1 MSNNIFDI
9 LIPHEKEEIIKDGDA
24 VAKIIQDQWYYGFL
38 SDDEKSRLL
47 VQHWMKVVEQVEQ
60 KIKQIYKQ
68 QFDEDVANDFYM
80 LTESGARGK
89 VSNLAHIGGMKGMVV
104 SPSGK
109 IIELPIKSSYMEGFS
124 PLEYFISAHGA
135 RKGRADTA
143 LKTADAGYLTRR
155 LCDSSQEVIVKEVD
169 CGTHEYIV
177 IDKYEAEARGEAFA
191 DLLYGRFLAKDIHD
205 ENGKVLYEAN
215 TFVDKTIL
223 DALLTAETDNVLVRS
238 PLTCHT
244 QSGVCQ
250 RCFGMDLSS
259 RQIVKLGVPIGII
272 ASQSI
277 GEPGTQL
284 TMNTR
289 HLVGVQ
295 AE

>member
-1 MSNNIFDI
+1 
-9 LIPHEKEEIIKDGDA
+9 
-24 VAKIIQDQWYYGFL
+24 
-38 SDDEKSRLL
+38 
-47 VQHWMKVVEQVEQ
+47 
-60 KIKQIYKQ
+60 
-68 QFDEDVANDFYM
+68 
-80 LTESGARGK
+80 
-89 VSNLAHIGGMKGMVV
+89 MVV

-155 LCDSSQEVIVKEVD
+155 LCDSSQEVIVKEND
-169 CGTHEYIV
+169 CGTHEFII
-177 IDKYEAEARGEAFA
+177 IDKYEAESRGETFI
-191 DLLYGRFLAKDIHD
+191 DLLYGRYLAKDVVD
-205 ENGKVLYEAN
+205 EHGNTLYIKN
-215 TFVDKTIL
+215 SFVDKQVL
-223 DALLTAETDNVLVRS
+223 ETFVTSEIDSVAVRS

-250 RCFGMDLSS
+250 KCFGMDLSS
-259 RQIVKLGVPIGII
+259 RQVIKLGVPIGIL

>member
-1 MSNNIFDI
+1 
-9 LIPHEKEEIIKDGDA
+9 
-24 VAKIIQDQWYYGFL
+24 
-38 SDDEKSRLL
+38 
-47 VQHWMKVVEQVEQ
+47 
-60 KIKQIYKQ
+60 
-68 QFDEDVANDFYM
+68 
-80 LTESGARGK
+80 
-89 VSNLAHIGGMKGMVV
+89 MKGMVV

-155 LCDSSQEVIVKEVD
+155 LCDSSQEVIVKEHD
-169 CGTHEYIV
+169 CHTDEYII
-177 IDKYEAEARGEAFA
+177 IDKYEADARGESFS
-191 DLLYGRFLAKDIHD
+191 DLLYGRYLAKDILDAH
-205 ENGKVLYEAN
+205 GKVLYPRD
-215 TFVDKTIL
+215 TYVDKHVL
-223 DALLTAETDNVLVRS
+223 DALITSEVDSVIVRS

-250 RCFGMDLSS
+250 KCFGMDLSS
-259 RQIVKLGVPIGII
+259 RKLIKLGVPIGIL

-289 HLVGVQ
+289 HLIGVQ
-295 AE
+295 AEGDIT